1 MGHPIVR
8 LTSVS
13 LTNFKNVRNGEV
25 QLRHVE
31 GHSADIL
38 ALYGQ
43 NGSEKTSLINA
54 LWILKSCLTGSS
66 LSRRAQT
73 FISYGCSSAII
84 AFGLTVMGA
93 SKRYRVVYEVTLARR
108 DSDGLNDASGP
119 ENILPVYISRE
130 VLKIAVA
137 NGPSSTRLRTV
148 MDTGRGDTFG
158 PDIIRRMFIGDSK
171 DTLFDMAVAKRV
183 SQRESRS
190 FVFSEEFKEIWA
202 NDQKRVRQNAHGNSA
217 DATLDD
223 CITVL
228 DALAFYGFDGLFV
241 VDTASVDTVG
251 LSALPLFFRM
261 GAGEGNRISGH
272 AILKVDGPA
281 SIPEKLLSVT
291 KRIVSSL
298 NIVLREIVP
307 GLVIEIRE
315 LGKIT
320 LDDGGDGQRIQL
332 LSRRGDVVLPFD
344 CESEGIKKIV
354 SVLQILILMYNEP
367 SVTVAIDELDSGV
380 FEYLLGELLGIV
392 ADGGR
397 GQLIFTSHNLRPLET
412 LDKQLIVFTSTDPNN
427 RYVRMRGVKETNN
440 LRSLYFGNIVLG
452 GSETELYKYTSEGE
466 IAYAMRQAG
475 ENFATW

>member
-13 LTNFKNVRNGEV
+13 LTNFKNVRHGEV
-25 QLRHVE
+25 QLRHTE
-31 GHSADIL
+31 GHPADIL

-43 NGSEKTSLINA
+43 NGSGKTSLINA
-54 LWILKSCLTGSS
+54 LWILKSCLTGNS

-73 FISYGCSSAII
+73 FISYGCSSATI
-84 AFGLTVMGA
+84 AFGLTVMGS
-93 SKRYRVVYEVTLARR
+93 SKRYRVVYEVTLSRR
-108 DSDGLNDASGP
+108 DSNGSTGASGP
-119 ENILPVYISRE
+119 ENIPPVYISRE
-130 VLKIAVA
+130 VLKIAMA
-137 NGPSSTRLRTV
+137 NGSSSARLRTV

-158 PDIIRRMFIGDSK
+158 PDTIRRKFIGDSK
-171 DTLFDMAVAKRV
+171 DTLFDIAVAKRV

-202 NDQKRVRQNAHGNSA
+202 SDQQRVRQNAHSKSA
-217 DATLDD
+217 DTTLDD

-261 GAGEGNRISGH
+261 SAGKGNRISGH
-272 AILKVDGPA
+272 AILKADGPA
-281 SIPEKLLSVT
+281 NIPEKLLSVT

-298 NIVLREIVP
+298 NIVLRAIVP
-307 GLVIEIRE
+307 GLEIEIRE

-392 ADGGR
+392 ADGGK

-412 LDKQLIVFTSTDPNN
+412 LDKQFIVFTSTDPNN

-440 LRSLYFGNIVLG
+440 LRSLYFRNIVLG
-452 GSETELYKYTSEGE
+452 GSETELYEYTSDGE

-475 ENFATW
+475 ENIE

>member
-1 MGHPIVR
+1 MSHPIVR
-8 LTSVS
+8 LTSIS
-13 LTNFKNVRNGEV
+13 LTNFKNVRHGEV
-25 QLRHVE
+25 QIRHVE
-31 GHSADIL
+31 GHSVDIL

-43 NGSEKTSLINA
+43 NGSGKTSLINA
-54 LWILKSCLTGSS
+54 LWILKSCLTGGS
-66 LSRRAQT
+66 LSRRAKT
-73 FISYGCSSAII
+73 FISYGCPSATIV
-84 AFGLTVMGA
+84 FGFNVLET
-93 SKRYRVVYEVTLARR
+93 SKRFRVVYEITLSRR
-108 DSDGLNDASGP
+108 DSDGLADASGSQA
-119 ENILPVYISRE
+119 ILPVFISRE
-130 VLKIAVA
+130 VLKIAVED
-137 NGPSSTRLRTV
+137 GTSSARLRTI

-158 PDIIRRMFIGDSK
+158 PDAIRRSFTADSK
-171 DTLFDMAVAKRV
+171 DLLLDMAVAKRI

-190 FVFSEEFKEIWA
+190 FIFSREFKDLRA
-202 NDQKRVRQNAHGNSA
+202 DDQSRVRRNTSDKSA
-217 DATLDD
+217 DVLLDD
-223 CITVL
+223 CRTVL

-261 GAGEGNRISGH
+261 GAGEGSRISGH
-272 AILKVDGPA
+272 AILKADGPVN
-281 SIPEKLLSVT
+281 IPDKLLSVT

-307 GLVIEIRE
+307 GLEIEVRE
-315 LGKIT
+315 MGKIT
-320 LDDGGDGQRIQL
+320 LDDGGDGQRMQL

-367 SVTVAIDELDSGV
+367 SVTVAVDELDSGV
-380 FEYLLGELLGIV
+380 FEYLLGELLGII

-412 LDKQLIVFTSTDPNN
+412 LDKRFIVFTSTDSNN

-440 LRSLYFGNIVLG
+440 LRSLYFRNIVLG
-452 GSETELYKYTSEGE
+452 GSETELYEYTSDGE

-475 ENFATW
+475 ENIE

>member
-1 MGHPIVR
+1 MSHPTVR
-8 LTSVS
+8 LTSIS
-13 LTNFKNVRNGEV
+13 LTNFKNVRHGEV

-31 GHSADIL
+31 GHPADIL

-43 NGSEKTSLINA
+43 NGSGKTSLINA
-54 LWILKSCLTGSS
+54 LWVLKSCLTGVS

-73 FISYGCSSAII
+73 FISYGCSSATI
-84 AFGLTVMGA
+84 AFGFKVLGA
-93 SKRYRVVYEVTLARR
+93 SKWYRVVYEVTLSRR
-108 DSDGLNDASGP
+108 DPDGLVDATGVQG
-119 ENILPVYISRE
+119 ILPVFISRE
-130 VLKIAVA
+130 VLKIAA
-137 NGPSSTRLRTV
+137 EDGTSSARLRTV

-158 PDIIRRMFIGDSK
+158 PDTMRRYFSGDSK
-171 DTLFDMAVAKRV
+171 DIIFDMAVAKRV

-190 FVFSEEFKEIWA
+190 FIFSREFKDLRA
-202 NDQKRVRQNAHGNSA
+202 DDQPHVRRNALDKSV
-217 DATLDD
+217 DVLLDD
-223 CITVL
+223 CRTVL
-228 DALAFYGFDGLFV
+228 DALAFYGLDGLFV

-261 GAGEGNRISGH
+261 GAGEGSRIAGH
-272 AILKVDGPA
+272 AILKADAPVN
-281 SIPEKLLSVT
+281 IPDRLLSVT

-298 NIVLREIVP
+298 NVVLRQIVP
-307 GLVIEIRE
+307 GLEIEVRE
-315 LGKIT
+315 MGEVT
-320 LDDGGDGQRIQL
+320 LDDGSDGQRMQL

-380 FEYLLGELLGIV
+380 FEYLLGELLGII

-412 LDKQLIVFTSTDPNN
+412 LDKQFIVFTSTDSNN

-440 LRSLYFGNIVLG
+440 LRSLYFRSIVLG
-452 GSETELYKYTSEGE
+452 DSETGLYEYTSNGE

-475 ENFATW
+475 ENIE

>member
-1 MGHPIVR
+1 M
-8 LTSVS
+8 
-13 LTNFKNVRNGEV
+13 
-25 QLRHVE
+25 
-31 GHSADIL
+31 
-38 ALYGQ
+38 
-43 NGSEKTSLINA
+43 
-54 LWILKSCLTGSS
+54 
-66 LSRRAQT
+66 
-73 FISYGCSSAII
+73 
-84 AFGLTVMGA
+84 
-93 SKRYRVVYEVTLARR
+93 
-108 DSDGLNDASGP
+108 
-119 ENILPVYISRE
+119 
-130 VLKIAVA
+130 
-137 NGPSSTRLRTV
+137 
-148 MDTGRGDTFG
+148 
-158 PDIIRRMFIGDSK
+158 
-171 DTLFDMAVAKRV
+171 
-183 SQRESRS
+183 
-190 FVFSEEFKEIWA
+190 
-202 NDQKRVRQNAHGNSA
+202 
-217 DATLDD
+217 
-223 CITVL
+223 
-228 DALAFYGFDGLFV
+228 

-452 GSETELYKYTSEGE
+452 GSETELYKYTSDGE

>member
-1 MGHPIVR
+1 MSHPIVR

-13 LTNFKNVRNGEV
+13 LTNFKNVRHGEV

-43 NGSEKTSLINA
+43 NGSGKTSLINA
-54 LWILKSCLTGSS
+54 LWILKTCLTGSP

-73 FISYGCSSAII
+73 FISFGCSSATI
-84 AFGLTVMGA
+84 AFGLTVMES
-93 SKRYRVVYEVTLARR
+93 SKRFRVVYEVTLSRR
-108 DSDGLNDASGP
+108 DSDGLTDVAGQQ
-119 ENILPVYISRE
+119 NILPVYISRE
-130 VLKIAVA
+130 VLKIAIA
-137 NGPSSTRLRTV
+137 GGSSSTRLRTV

-158 PDIIRRMFIGDSK
+158 PDTVRRQFIGDSK
-171 DTLFDMAVAKRV
+171 DILFDMAVAKRV

-190 FVFSEEFKEIWA
+190 FLFSKEFKDIWA
-202 NDQKRVRQNAHGNSA
+202 SDQQRVRKNTHSKSA
-217 DATLDD
+217 DAKLDD
-223 CITVL
+223 CRTVL

-272 AILKVDGPA
+272 AILKADGPVN
-281 SIPEKLLSVT
+281 IPDKLLSVN

-307 GLVIEIRE
+307 GLEIEIRE

-320 LDDGGDGQRIQL
+320 IDDGGDGQRIQL

-412 LDKQLIVFTSTDPNN
+412 LDKQFIVFTSTDPNN

-440 LRSLYFGNIVLG
+440 LRSLYFRSIVLG
-452 GSETELYKYTSEGE
+452 GSETELYEYTSDGE

-475 ENFATW
+475 ENIE